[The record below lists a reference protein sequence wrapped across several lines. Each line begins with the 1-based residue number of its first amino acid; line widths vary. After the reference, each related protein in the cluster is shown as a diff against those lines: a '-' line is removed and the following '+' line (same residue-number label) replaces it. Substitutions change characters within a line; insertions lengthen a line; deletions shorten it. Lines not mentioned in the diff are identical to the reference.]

1 MSFPII
7 KKYPHHSDLI
17 FCRVPVLH
25 TFPDNILA
33 KYSREKYSYT
43 EVHVFS
49 KHNTFLGHFQFLICH
64 ALARAPGTEKG
75 KKTKGTHFSTGPTT
89 SSRHSKKYP
98 HHSDLIF
105 CRVPF
110 LHTFPDN
117 ILTKYSREKLSYTE
131 VHVFSKHN
139 TFLGHFQ
146 FLICHALARAP
157 GTEKGKKKQPK
168 TKGTHFSTGP
178 TTSSRHSKNL
188 KLQTVPPPIC

>member
-1 MSFPII
+1 MI

-17 FCRVPVLH
+17 FCRVPL
-25 TFPDNILA
+25 
-33 KYSREKYSYT
+33 
-43 EVHVFS
+43 
-49 KHNTFLGHFQFLICH
+49 
-64 ALARAPGTEKG
+64 
-75 KKTKGTHFSTGPTT
+75 
-89 SSRHSKKYP
+89 
-98 HHSDLIF
+98 
-105 CRVPF
+105 

-157 GTEKGKKKQPK
+157 GTEKGKKKKKKNQKLKALILVMGLLQVVGTVK

>member
-33 KYSREKYSYT
+33 RYSREKYSYT

-64 ALARAPGTEKG
+64 APARAPGTEKG
-75 KKTKGTHFSTGPTT
+75 KKTKASHFSTGPTT
-89 SSRHSKKYP
+89 SSRHSKTKGSEISTGP
-98 HHSDLIF
+98 TTSSRHS
-105 CRVPF
+105 
-110 LHTFPDN
+110 
-117 ILTKYSREKLSYTE
+117 
-131 VHVFSKHN
+131 
-139 TFLGHFQ
+139 
-146 FLICHALARAP
+146 
-157 GTEKGKKKQPK
+157 KKPK

-178 TTSSRHSKNL
+178 TTSSRHSKN
-188 KLQTVPPPIC
+188 

>member
-1 MSFPII
+1 MI

-17 FCRVPVLH
+17 FCRVPLLH
-25 TFPDNILA
+25 TL
-33 KYSREKYSYT
+33 
-43 EVHVFS
+43 
-49 KHNTFLGHFQFLICH
+49 
-64 ALARAPGTEKG
+64 
-75 KKTKGTHFSTGPTT
+75 
-89 SSRHSKKYP
+89 
-98 HHSDLIF
+98 
-105 CRVPF
+105 
-110 LHTFPDN
+110 PDN

-157 GTEKGKKKQPK
+157 GTEKGKKKKKKKQPK

-188 KLQTVPPPIC
+188 KLQTVPTPFCGNVNSTCLITPNNRWKQLSSIN

>member
-7 KKYPHHSDLI
+7 KKYPRHSDLI

-75 KKTKGTHFSTGPTT
+75 KKTKASHFSTGPTT
-89 SSRHSKKYP
+89 SSRHSKK
-98 HHSDLIF
+98 
-105 CRVPF
+105 
-110 LHTFPDN
+110 
-117 ILTKYSREKLSYTE
+117 
-131 VHVFSKHN
+131 
-139 TFLGHFQ
+139 Q
-146 FLICHALARAP
+146 
-157 GTEKGKKKQPK
+157 K

-178 TTSSRHSKNL
+178 ATSSRHSKKILNYRL
-188 KLQTVPPPIC
+188 CLHQFVKI